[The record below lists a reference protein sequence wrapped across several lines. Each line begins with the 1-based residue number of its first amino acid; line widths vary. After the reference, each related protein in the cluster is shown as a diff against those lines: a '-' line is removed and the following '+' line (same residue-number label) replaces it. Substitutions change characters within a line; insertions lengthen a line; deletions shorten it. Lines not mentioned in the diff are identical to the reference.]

1 MKTLVL
7 LGCALTV
14 LVLAGCAPAPLT
26 RADVDGKLICNADYM
41 DQVERNARHRAAELH
56 WVNCP
61 TVKMTVVNS

>member
-26 RADVDGKLICNADYM
+26 RADVDGKVTCNVDYM
-41 DQVERNARHRAAELH
+41 DQVERRARQHFAETH

-61 TVKMTVVNS
+61 TVRMSVVNS